1 LKKRMEE
8 FKLKLQSGHIQDAD
22 YKMVAEAEAEFK
34 RVALRVEELSRN
46 MQEVNDQIDDLKE
59 TSKQFFS
66 TSTHSKM
73 SEYVR
78 STRGLALTTLAIYL
92 IPLKASVLSRAID
105 LTVLQNITLL
115 NVGSQIPFWNLLA
128 RENKNTPLP
137 IRKIYTDNVTLPFLA
152 FVSQLETMTELFLLE
167 RTAKTR
173 VESTAAK
180 TTVTIEQIRKIVLKK
195 HASTLKIL
203 MIRNDS
209 GQDWDLNV
217 KTVMLLCQRAKNLE
231 ELACSFGI
239 RSMHTLLQFMPGLT
253 ALRALHTIQFRTD
266 DTCLWVMREFRK
278 FAVDNIAHNPDMK
291 LEYLALDTS
300 VERLVRRKQP
310 KTGKEKAADK
320 KGKGKAKGMDNTS
333 KALAELIIGLGSSS
347 TWGDGGSSSSN
358 GLATPVLFEW
368 QESSDDEDPVAIS
381 KTGLKVETIEG
392 IRFCDVTGVRIFE
405 KDVLAGRL

>member
-1 LKKRMEE
+1 
-8 FKLKLQSGHIQDAD
+8 
-22 YKMVAEAEAEFK
+22 
-34 RVALRVEELSRN
+34 
-46 MQEVNDQIDDLKE
+46 
-59 TSKQFFS
+59 
-66 TSTHSKM
+66 
-73 SEYVR
+73 
-78 STRGLALTTLAIYL
+78 
-92 IPLKASVLSRAID
+92 
-105 LTVLQNITLL
+105 
-115 NVGSQIPFWNLLA
+115 
-128 RENKNTPLP
+128 
-137 IRKIYTDNVTLPFLA
+137 
-152 FVSQLETMTELFLLE
+152 
-167 RTAKTR
+167 
-173 VESTAAK
+173 
-180 TTVTIEQIRKIVLKK
+180 
-195 HASTLKIL
+195 
-203 MIRNDS
+203 
-209 GQDWDLNV
+209 
-217 KTVMLLCQRAKNLE
+217 
-231 ELACSFGI
+231 
-239 RSMHTLLQFMPGLT
+239 MPGLT

-405 KDVLAGRL
+405 TDVLAGRL